1 MYRMMKAV
9 YNLFLLLYPVGARL
23 LSVKNEKARR
33 WLEGRKHIFDQLAGK
48 ISNDKPIIWVHCSS
62 LGEFEQG
69 KPLIEQLPQQFPGTR
84 ILLTFFSPS
93 GYEVQKNYDGAD
105 WVFYLP
111 LDSRYNAARFF
122 DTVNPSL
129 VIFIKYDF
137 WYYYITE
144 ARRRNIPF
152 ILASGIFRSSQPFF
166 KWYGDFHRQMLR
178 SFSYLFVQDQNS
190 VELLRSIGIENAVA
204 TGDTRFDRVLA
215 IAKESQSLPLIEAF
229 CGSRTVIVAGSTWTE
244 DDKELVHFANTNPHM
259 RFVIAPHD
267 VGKDRVEEC
276 LRLYNNAIT
285 LSSLNAGTVPPQA
298 NPNVLVVDSIGLLS
312 RLYRYASIAFVGGG
326 FGADGVHNVLEAAV
340 YGKPV
345 LFGPVYDK
353 YIEAIQLVKAGG
365 GFPVATALELENEMN
380 RLLDDEFLYKQ
391 ACRASAE
398 FVAAHA
404 GATEKIIAYIQEKRL
419 FTT

>member
-1 MYRMMKAV
+1 MMKAV
-9 YNLFLLLYPVGARL
+9 YNLFLFLYPIGARL
-23 LSVKNEKARR
+23 LSVKNEKARH
-33 WLEGRKHIFDQLAGK
+33 WLQGRKNIFGQLAATVK
-48 ISNDKPIIWVHCSS
+48 NDRPVIWVHCSS

-69 KPLIEQLPQQFPGTR
+69 KPLIEQLPQQFPGVR

-93 GYEVQKNYDGAD
+93 GFEVQKDYKGAD

-111 LDSRYNAARFF
+111 LDSRYNAERFL

-129 VIFIKYDF
+129 IIFIKYDF

-144 ARRRNIPF
+144 AKRRKIPF

-166 KWYGDFHRQMLR
+166 KWYGDFHRKMLGA
-178 SFSYLFVQDQNS
+178 FSYLFVQDQNS
-190 VELLRSIGIENAVA
+190 VDLLRSIGIENAVV

-215 IAKESQSLPLIEAF
+215 IAREFQPMPLIEAF

-244 DDKELVHFANTNPHM
+244 DDKELVHFANSNPHM

-267 VGKDRVEEC
+267 VGKERVEEC
-276 LRLYNNAIT
+276 LGLYRNAVT
-285 LSSLNAGTVPPQA
+285 LSAWAAGTLAPQE
-298 NPNVLVVDSIGLLS
+298 NPNVLIVDSIGLLS
-312 RLYRYASIAFVGGG
+312 RLYRYASISFVGGG

-340 YGKPV
+340 YGRPV

-365 GFPVATALELENEMN
+365 GFPVATALELETEIS

-404 GATEKIIAYIQEKRL
+404 GATDKIIAYIQEKRL